1 MGTREN
7 SGVIVEPD
15 CGKVVELWMMRHVDG
30 EDHLVSYRACLHHV
44 PGGQAPAFSR
54 NGAQTWQS
62 CGRNLT
68 AIEGTMG

>member
-7 SGVIVEPD
+7 RGVIVEPD

-30 EDHLVSYRACLHHV
+30 EDHLVSYRARLHHV
-44 PGGQAPAFSR
+44 LGGHAPAFSR
-54 NGAQTWQS
+54 NGAHTYPS
-62 CGRNLT
+62 SGRNLT

>member
-7 SGVIVEPD
+7 RGVIVEPD

-30 EDHLVSYRACLHHV
+30 EDPLVSYRARLHHV
-44 PGGQAPAFSR
+44 LGGQAPPCSR
-54 NGAQTWQS
+54 NGAQTSQS
-62 CGRNLT
+62 CGRNLM